1 VSEDR
6 MSPHVL
12 VLFGARGDLAR
23 RKLFP
28 GLFRLFRA
36 GLMPTDFRII
46 GSGRHALDSREQF
59 LEMVRDALKRF
70 GVDDIDHGWDEFARR
85 VSFQASSADAADDL
99 VEAVRRAERELGDD
113 AERLIY
119 LSVPPTAMKPMVEV
133 LGRVGLAERSK
144 IVVEKPFGSDLASA
158 RELNAL
164 LARVFDDERVFRID
178 HFLGKEGVQ
187 NVLALR
193 LANGLFASVWN
204 RGHICYVQVDV
215 PEGLT
220 IEGRAAFYESTGAF
234 RDMVSTHLLQLLGF
248 VAVEPP
254 AGFDAKALRDAKYE
268 LFTSIRPI
276 DPSQVVFGQY
286 EGYRNE
292 EGVAPDS
299 DLETFAALRVHVDN
313 DRWHDVPFLLRT
325 GKAMSATRRTVTL
338 GFRDPEQ
345 SLFDLDAIPDE
356 LVFELTDGPEIDL
369 AVRAKR
375 PGPEL
380 VLDRASME
388 VDFGRAFPDGHPL
401 EAYEKLLLDVMAGD
415 QTLFARADEV
425 ERLWEV
431 CQPVLDHRP
440 PVRPCTKGSW
450 GPPEADELAAPREW
464 RASEP

>member
-1 VSEDR
+1 VSEGR

-36 GLMPTDFRII
+36 GLMPADFRII
-46 GSGRHALDSREQF
+46 GSGRHAPDSRERF

-70 GVDDIDHGWDEFARR
+70 GVDDVDHGWDEFVRR
-85 VSFQASSADAADDL
+85 VSFQASSADDADDL
-99 VEAVRRAERELGDD
+99 VEAVRRAERELGDT

-119 LSVPPTAMKPMVEV
+119 LSVPPIAMKPMVEM

-144 IVVEKPFGSDLASA
+144 IVAEKAFGSDLASA
-158 RELNAL
+158 T
-164 LARVFDDERVFRID
+164 
-178 HFLGKEGVQ
+178 
-187 NVLALR
+187 
-193 LANGLFASVWN
+193 GLFASVWN
-204 RGHICYVQVDV
+204 RRHICYVQVDV
-215 PEGLT
+215 PEELT

-234 RDMVSTHLLQLLGF
+234 RDVVSTHLLQLLGF

-254 AGFDAKALRDAKYE
+254 AGFDAKALRDVKCE
-268 LFTSIRPI
+268 LFTSVRPI
-276 DPSQVVFGQY
+276 DPSEVVFGQY
-286 EGYRNE
+286 EGCRNE

-299 DLETFAALRVHVDN
+299 DVETFAALRVHVDN
-313 DRWHDVPFLLRT
+313 DRWDDVPFLLRT
-325 GKAMSATRRTVTL
+325 GRAMSATRRTVTL

-401 EAYEKLLLDVMAGD
+401 
-415 QTLFARADEV
+415 FARADEV

-450 GPPEADELAAPREW
+450 GPPEADELAAPRGW

>member
-1 VSEDR
+1 
-6 MSPHVL
+6 
-12 VLFGARGDLAR
+12 
-23 RKLFP
+23 
-28 GLFRLFRA
+28 
-36 GLMPTDFRII
+36 
-46 GSGRHALDSREQF
+46 
-59 LEMVRDALKRF
+59 
-70 GVDDIDHGWDEFARR
+70 
-85 VSFQASSADAADDL
+85 
-99 VEAVRRAERELGDD
+99 
-113 AERLIY
+113 
-119 LSVPPTAMKPMVEV
+119 
-133 LGRVGLAERSK
+133 
-144 IVVEKPFGSDLASA
+144 
-158 RELNAL
+158 
-164 LARVFDDERVFRID
+164 
-178 HFLGKEGVQ
+178 
-187 NVLALR
+187 
-193 LANGLFASVWN
+193 
-204 RGHICYVQVDV
+204 
-215 PEGLT
+215 
-220 IEGRAAFYESTGAF
+220 
-234 RDMVSTHLLQLLGF
+234 
-248 VAVEPP
+248 
-254 AGFDAKALRDAKYE
+254 
-268 LFTSIRPI
+268 
-276 DPSQVVFGQY
+276 
-286 EGYRNE
+286 
-292 EGVAPDS
+292 
-299 DLETFAALRVHVDN
+299 
-313 DRWHDVPFLLRT
+313 VPFLLRT